1 MIKLTEFAA
10 IVDTYKNNF
19 DIRKKR
25 YKKERKDNLKDSRE
39 KQEKRIETGKFLNV
53 GKIANKLKPKGGG
66 DIIDNIIKFSLLT
79 FAGVLLSNIDK
90 IALAAK
96 KIFEEAKKIFKDL
109 KVFFEEKVVP
119 FFESLP
125 GSIEK
130 TGEIVSS
137 IGDFF
142 VDLNPFRNLSSTLST
157 VFNGLLGLGYKL
169 NSLYKPPKP
178 PNQKIGNSAVSGTN
192 NARQVAARV
201 RQEAARKAAIK
212 QNALAKNKSFLKGR
226 QTTALRSGART
237 QIPVLAGSGAGTNP
251 LFGDYVKSLEETK
264 ATDRALRNAKSAIS
278 EKAKRDAAFFKS
290 FGIDDG
296 DKFYKAQLDQIF
308 DDTFSDPKLK
318 KEFLLD
324 DLTKPTN
331 IFSRTK
337 ASFSGL
343 TKGLDFRFNPK
354 DVLKFFKNP
363 ANYKSFAKGS
373 IAGYVFE
380 QGLKA
385 VGTSISDALP
395 FSENFQLLAYF
406 GLISK
411 ERIFKLKAE
420 NIAKYPPEKREDTI
434 KELKKSAES
443 NPFFL
448 DSSGLLKKE
457 QASGILKQ
465 LAPILATMGET
476 DLISDLKIR
485 LQPTTNVEPS
495 ANVEPSSTRQQN
507 NGLGGPSFPNP
518 NKKSNENNFT
528 IDGTKINIGDWVGS
542 LQSDTTYSNAG
553 LIPVN
558 NNLIVIQPVIQREG
572 VKNS

>member
-25 YKKERKDNLKDSRE
+25 YKKERKDNLKDRRE

-109 KVFFEEKVVP
+109 KVFFEETVVP

-125 GSIEK
+125 GAIEK
-130 TGEIVSS
+130 AGEIASS

-157 VFNGLLGLGYKL
+157 LFNGLLGLGYKL
-169 NSLYKPPKP
+169 NSLNKPPKP
-178 PNQKIGNSAVSGTN
+178 KLRNLNSSAGSGSRSAQQT
-192 NARQVAARV
+192 AAKVKQTAAQRVA
-201 RQEAARKAAIK
+201 QEAAKKVKIRET
-212 QNALAKNKSFLKGR
+212 ALAKRQSFLQARKK
-226 QTTALRSGART
+226 TALRSGTR
-237 QIPVLAGSGAGTNP
+237 IKSPVLAGAGAGTNR
-251 LFGDYVKSLEETK
+251 LFQDYVKSIEETK
-264 ATDRALRNAKSAIS
+264 ATNRALRMAKSAIS
-278 EKAKRDAAFFKS
+278 EKARKDAVFFKS

-296 DKFYKAQLDQIF
+296 DKFYKAQVDQIF

-318 KEFLLD
+318 NQFLLD
-324 DLTKPTN
+324 DLTKPKN

-354 DVLKFFKNP
+354 DAFRFFKNP
-363 ANYKSFAKGS
+363 TNLKSLAKGS
-373 IAGYVFE
+373 IAGFLFE
-380 QGLKA
+380 EGIKA
-385 VGTSISDALP
+385 IGSSISDALP
-395 FSENFQLLAYF
+395 FSENFQLLAYV

-411 ERIFKLKAE
+411 KRMFKLKAE
-420 NIAKYPPEKREDTI
+420 NIAKMTPKKREDTI

-448 DSSGLLKKE
+448 DNGGLLKKE
-457 QASGILKQ
+457 AANGILE
-465 LAPILATMGET
+465 A
-476 DLISDLKIR
+476 IS
-485 LQPTTNVEPS
+485 
-495 ANVEPSSTRQQN
+495 
-507 NGLGGPSFPNP
+507 
-518 NKKSNENNFT
+518 
-528 IDGTKINIGDWVGS
+528 
-542 LQSDTTYSNAG
+542 TYTCKYG
-553 LIPVN
+553 
-558 NNLIVIQPVIQREG
+558 
-572 VKNS
+572 KNR

>member
-25 YKKERKDNLKDSRE
+25 YKKERKDILKDSRE

-53 GKIANKLKPKGGG
+53 GKVANKLKPKGGG

-109 KVFFEEKVVP
+109 KVFFEDVVVP
-119 FFESLP
+119 FFESIP
-125 GSIEK
+125 GAMEK
-130 TGEIVSS
+130 AGEFASS

-142 VDLNPFRNLSSTLST
+142 VDINPFRNLSSTLST

-178 PNQKIGNSAVSGTN
+178 PNQKFVSSS
-192 NARQVAARV
+192 NARQVAERI

-212 QNALAKNKSFLKGR
+212 QDALAKNKSFLKSR

-237 QIPVLAGSGAGTNP
+237 RIPALAGSGAGTNP
-251 LFGDYVKSLEETK
+251 LFGDYLKSIEETK
-264 ATDRALRNAKSAIS
+264 ATDRALRNAKAAIS
-278 EKAKRDAAFFKS
+278 EKGKRDAAFFKS
-290 FGIDDG
+290 YGIDDG
-296 DKFYKAQLDQIF
+296 DKFYKAQVDQIF

-354 DVLKFFKNP
+354 DVVRFFKNP
-363 ANYKSFAKGS
+363 TNYKSLAKGS

-380 QGLKA
+380 EGLKA
-385 VGTSISDALP
+385 AGTSISDALP

-485 LQPTTNVEPS
+485 LQPPIKEEPS
-495 ANVEPSSTRQQN
+495 TKVKPKEQFIPPSI
-507 NGLGGPSFPNP
+507 PNP
-518 NKKSNENNFT
+518 NKKANEDNFT
-528 IDGTKINIGDWVGS
+528 IDGTKINIGDTVGS

-553 LIPVN
+553 LMPFN

-572 VKNS
+572 VLNS